1 MNMIQNTVLLFSFCI
16 LALSGCFSSTKIYK
30 KEYLKNDS
38 TFVQRDIGAEVFIK
52 MNDGEEY
59 RGELLTINDSIVFLS
74 FNEGLTEE
82 ELLNSAS
89 NIYVLQNQDIKS
101 MWIVGE
107 DNLLIGIAIGVGL
120 AFIIANVAPSDD
132 LGEGIVRG
140 GLAFSSIVAGL
151 LIGSLSSTYDEEVYN
166 SKNQEDFDF
175 IQLNLYSRYGDEKP
189 EYLEGIK

>member
-16 LALSGCFSSTKIYK
+16 MALSGCFSSTKIYK

-151 LIGSLSSTYDEEVYN
+151 LIGSSSSRYDEEVYN